1 MRDSICNNMRRRKL
15 TNTIYHI
22 TQFAIS
28 FFLIVYYLYL
38 LQISLQL
45 CRQRSKRWKSFC
57 CVITFHMNLNVKRFL
72 RNTIYT
78 ITIQSVENKNYI
90 IIEILYNNRLFLLRN
105 FREVQSTV
113 PTWWE
118 EIENW
123 GNEHS
128 SNVAWNVMTIILL

>member
-1 MRDSICNNMRRRKL
+1 MRRRKL

-38 LQISLQL
+38 LQIGLQL
-45 CRQRSKRWKSFC
+45 CRQREQALKIVLLRNYFSHELK
-57 CVITFHMNLNVKRFL
+57 MLNVFWG
-72 RNTIYT
+72 
-78 ITIQSVENKNYI
+78 
-90 IIEILYNNRLFLLRN
+90 ILYTQLLYKVWRIKIALLLRYSIRSALYNDRLFLLRN
-105 FREVQSTV
+105 YFREVQTTV